1 MSLLMT
7 ATNTQGVQ
15 LTGAQWNTVEKA
27 CDMADRLEEVKRKV
41 GEHPTSTVETG
52 PYGRLRFLTMSV
64 HA

>member
-1 MSLLMT
+1 MT

-15 LTGAQWNTVEKA
+15 LTDSQWNTVEKA

-41 GEHPTSTVETG
+41 SDPPTSTVETG
-52 PYGRLRFLTMSV
+52 PYGQLRFLPMSV

>member
-15 LTGAQWNTVEKA
+15 LTNTQWNTVEKA

-41 GEHPTSTVETG
+41 REHPTSAVETG
-52 PYGRLRFLTMSV
+52 SYGQLRFLTMSV